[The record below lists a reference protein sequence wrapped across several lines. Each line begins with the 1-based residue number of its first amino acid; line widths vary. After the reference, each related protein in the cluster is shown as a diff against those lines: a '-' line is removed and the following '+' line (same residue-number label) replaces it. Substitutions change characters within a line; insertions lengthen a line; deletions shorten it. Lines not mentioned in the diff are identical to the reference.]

1 MSTLKQ
7 KLIDGISAI
16 DDSNLND
23 IDFMNKVMD
32 VYASMHPFKH
42 NPTTKVRYIPIK
54 KIKANTYNPNSV
66 ANKEMEL
73 LHTSIEHDGYT
84 QPTVAFYDDV
94 KDEYTI
100 VDGFHRYTV
109 CARYKDINE
118 LNKGYLPI
126 VVIEKSLA
134 ERMAST
140 VRHNRARGKHAVEG
154 MSNIVLQMLK
164 QGMSDA
170 DVCEELGLEIDELIK
185 LKHITGFAKLFEGA
199 KYSNSWES
207 NRQIMNRK
215 SVEDDTE
222 NGFDYAD
229 LDKDE

>member
-1 MSTLKQ
+1 MKELKQ
-7 KLIDGISAI
+7 KLINGINAI
-16 DDSNLND
+16 DDNLDD
-23 IDFMNKVMD
+23 IEFLNEVMN
-32 VYASMHPFKH
+32 VYAQLHPFKH
-42 NPTTKVRYIPIK
+42 NPVTKVRYVPIK
-54 KIKANTYNPNSV
+54 KIHANNYNPNSV

-73 LHTSIEHDGYT
+73 LHTSISHDGYT
-84 QPTVAFYDDV
+84 QPTVAFYD
-94 KDEYTI
+94 KDKDQYTI

-109 CARYKDINE
+109 CARFQDINK

-170 DVCEELGLEIDELIK
+170 DVCMELGLEVDELIK

-199 KYSNSWES
+199 KYGESWES
-207 NRQIMNRK
+207 NKQILNRK
-215 SVEDDTE
+215 EAEAKMQEEEGE
-222 NGFDYAD
+222 N
-229 LDKDE
+229 E